1 MTRMLTKALRKT
13 MLLGFAALG
22 VYKAWEIANDN
33 LGIAREK
40 ATRMKSRL
48 EPAVRQAETD
58 VKDASHD
65 AAESVI
71 DASRIAVASVA
82 EAVSDAALGGSSNE
96 RGRAASAVDPDRLT
110 GRVPQNP
117 GQAPRRQTGA
127 CSSVGPG
134 SRVREQRLAFPGLSM
149 LGTEDLEHRHY
160 VEH

>member
-33 LGIAREK
+33 FGIAREK

-82 EAVSDAALGGSSNE
+82 EAVSDAALGGSSND
-96 RGRAASAVDPDRLT
+96 GRA
-110 GRVPQNP
+110 
-117 GQAPRRQTGA
+117 PRQPSTRTA
-127 CSSVGPG
+127 
-134 SRVREQRLAFPGLSM
+134 
-149 LGTEDLEHRHY
+149 
-160 VEH
+160 